1 MGHIGHGATQR
12 PGLSAQNRRGES
24 GGSARGDQ
32 EQVRALL
39 GIAEAAA
46 YLGISPGTLRNWLSM
61 KRIAYVKVG
70 RLTKV
75 SRETLDAYIAAH
87 TVHAEPEHGGR

>member
-1 MGHIGHGATQR
+1 MTIVNLARQR
-12 PGLSAQNRRGES
+12 L
-24 GGSARGDQ
+24 GGSRWRHVPGDQ
-32 EQVRALL
+32 EQARALL
-39 GIAEAAA
+39 GIAEAPA
-46 YLGISPGTLRNWLSM
+46 YLGIRPGTLRNWLSM

-87 TVHAEPEHGGR
+87 TVPAVQSPGGR

>member
-1 MGHIGHGATQR
+1 MTIVNLARQR
-12 PGLSAQNRRGES
+12 L
-24 GGSARGDQ
+24 GGSRLRHVAGDQ
-32 EQVRALL
+32 EQARVLL

-87 TVHAEPEHGGR
+87 TVPAVQSPGGR